1 MSRCCSRATTSPE
14 PISNR
19 HDRVAVPGRPV
30 GMGSLLSAVWRQLRS
45 HGGRFDGV
53 EDAGVQCCQ
62 AQCQCVIFTHAT
74 GTL

>member
-19 HDRVAVPGRPV
+19 HDRVAVPGQPV
-30 GMGSLLSAVWRQLRS
+30 GMGSLLSAVRRQQRS

-62 AQCQCVIFTHAT
+62 ARVDV
-74 GTL
+74 